1 MKTHKLIIENNKTEI
16 NEVEVSIDQIAKSTG
31 VGETVSTLNQLVK
44 VVAANVKLAL
54 GIVLSFRSLNAKKIA
69 ENINAENKKFGS
81 RIRFAMRKIDQN
93 IEEATRDTKIGE
105 VFACTMPFTA
115 LTNHI
120 RTEVD
125 NAGGLGN
132 YLDDF
137 SQNALVGDFAKD
149 IYTLCEEALG
159 KTLDINIGG
168 SGKEEEDKEKEKIK
182 FINAIIEE
190 FRKEFGERAERL
202 LKDLS
207 EGKETPDVE
216 AFKELLVQ
224 MDANMEQAQK
234 QEALL
239 NFFRSLENE
248 DTVEEGFTRR
258 SVAISKLII
267 NEEKDNKQKTGYVNM
282 LIACIDVLKLDKL
295 FVKTMFNEKEIIE
308 NNIQQDIKEFSDIYQ
323 SLICDNILFKLVN
336 NYINKN
342 SLELDQTISEAEKN
356 TPKTLSKETI
366 TEIKKYLTNLK
377 SKFSFEKDIE
387 IIQALINLLD
397 KIEENMFYKNKDFI
411 EYSKRLKESSNI
423 KSKDMKDIK
432 NSVSTI
438 YKENISFRIKDAK
451 QNLAQKA
458 EELNED

>member
-81 RIRFAMRKIDQN
+81 RIRFAMKKIDQN

-115 LTNHI
+115 LANHM
-120 RTEVD
+120 RSEVD

-132 YLDDF
+132 YLDEY
-137 SQNALVGDFAKD
+137 SQNTLVGDFAKD
-149 IYTLCEEALG
+149 VYSLCEEAFG
-159 KTLDINIGG
+159 KTLNISIGG
-168 SGKEEEDKEKEKIK
+168 PENKGEDAEKEKIK
-182 FINAIIEE
+182 FINAITEE
-190 FRKEFGERAERL
+190 FRKEFGERAAQL

-207 EGKETPDVE
+207 EGKETTDVE
-216 AFKELLVQ
+216 AFKDLQVRIN
-224 MDANMEQAQK
+224 NMSRTDEKQK
-234 QEALL
+234 ALL
-239 NFFRSLENE
+239 DFFKSFKGKVA
-248 DTVEEGFTRR
+248 VEEGIKKR
-258 SVAISKLII
+258 VIPISRLVI
-267 NEEKDNKQKTGYVNM
+267 NEEKKKKSGYISF
-282 LIACIDVLKLDKL
+282 LTSFIDVLRLDKL

-323 SLICDNILFKLVN
+323 SLICDNIVFKLVN

-356 TPKTLSKETI
+356 TPKTLSKET
-366 TEIKKYLTNLK
+366 TAEIKKYLTNLK
-377 SKFSFEKDIE
+377 NKFSFEKDIE
-387 IIQALINLLD
+387 TIQALINLLD
-397 KIEENMFYKNKDFI
+397 KIEENMFYKDKDFI

-423 KSKDMKDIK
+423 KSKDMKDLK

-458 EELNED
+458 EGLNED